1 MSEQPTPTSDRPQ
14 ARSKPIGD
22 ARTPGSVTMAPAR
35 RRIATF
41 HSYADAERAVEYLTT
56 RGFPVER
63 VAIVGRDLQ
72 SVEQIVG
79 RLTFGSAA
87 WHGALAGALP
97 GALVGWIFG
106 LLSWVHPLI
115 ASLLLALYGLI
126 FGAVLGAI
134 AGMIAYAFQRGRR
147 DFASVATVQAREFDV
162 VVDDQVADD
171 AARLLDERV

>member
-1 MSEQPTPTSDRPQ
+1 MAHTTVSRSALRPNQ
-14 ARSKPIGD
+14 
-22 ARTPGSVTMAPAR
+22 PAR
-35 RRIATF
+35 KVVATF
-41 HSYADAERAVEYLTT
+41 DNYADAERAVDFLSDQ
-56 RGFPVER
+56 RFPVNR
-63 VAIVGRDLQ
+63 VAIVGRDLEY
-72 SVEQIVG
+72 VEQVLG
-79 RLTFGSAA
+79 RLNYGGAA
-87 WHGALAGALP
+87 LRGASS
-97 GALVGWIFG
+97 GALVGALIGWIFG